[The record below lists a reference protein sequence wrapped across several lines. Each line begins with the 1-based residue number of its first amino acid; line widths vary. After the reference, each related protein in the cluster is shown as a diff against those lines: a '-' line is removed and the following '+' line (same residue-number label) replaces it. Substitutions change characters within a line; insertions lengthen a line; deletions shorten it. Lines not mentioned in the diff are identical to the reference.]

1 MRFDL
6 ADLSLF
12 RHVVEA
18 GSITHGAERAHL
30 ALAAASTRIRNM
42 EDALGVPL
50 LTRGR
55 QGVTPTQAG
64 RTLLQHART
73 ILRQAERL
81 HEDLGA
87 YGGGL
92 AGQIRVLSNTNALT
106 EFLPEALSSF
116 LAAHPN
122 VSVDLE
128 ERLSDEIVGLIA
140 EGVADLGVV
149 AGTVDAGALE
159 TYPFRRDRFVLVVAQ
174 DHPLAKRAK
183 IGFEEVLDHDF
194 VGLDRASAIQRFLAT
209 KAVRIGRPLRL
220 RVQLRSFD
228 AVCRLVECKVG
239 IGIVPETTA
248 RRVSKTMAIAIVPL
262 TDSWAVR
269 DLTICMR
276 NMDELPLYARQLVEH
291 LRAIS
296 VAGRCLLPRHQH
308 PIIEIEQHGGIVI
321 VAGLERKIAARL
333 VVGRDRAQP
342 QRADVAAAGQL
353 GLGQHLRPGKHR
365 AAGKQR
371 RDVTAAI
378 DGGDVE
384 GVGEAVEGQRAG
396 ERDDVAAIDQ
406 PPAEAALAWR

>member
-1 MRFDL
+1 MPFDL

-12 RHVVEA
+12 RHVIEA
-18 GSITHGAERAHL
+18 GSITHGAARAHL

-42 EDALGVPL
+42 EEALGVVL
-50 LTRGR
+50 LRRGR

-64 RTLLQHART
+64 RTLLQHARA

-140 EGVADLGVV
+140 EGVADLGIV

-159 TYPFRRDRFVLVVAQ
+159 TYPFRRDRFVLVVARSN
-174 DHPLAKRAK
+174 PLGQRDK

-194 VGLDRASAIQRFLAT
+194 VGLDRASALQRFLAG

-228 AVCRLVECKVG
+228 AVCRLVECNVG

-248 RRVSKTMAIAIVPL
+248 RRVAKTMAIAAVPL

-269 DLTICMR
+269 ELTICIRDMK
-276 NMDELPLYARQLVEH
+276 ELPLYARQLVEH
-291 LRAIS
+291 LRA
-296 VAGRCLLPRHQH
+296 Q
-308 PIIEIEQHGGIVI
+308 E
-321 VAGLERKIAARL
+321 
-333 VVGRDRAQP
+333 
-342 QRADVAAAGQL
+342 
-353 GLGQHLRPGKHR
+353 
-365 AAGKQR
+365 
-371 RDVTAAI
+371 
-378 DGGDVE
+378 
-384 GVGEAVEGQRAG
+384 
-396 ERDDVAAIDQ
+396 
-406 PPAEAALAWR
+406 